1 MENEEEI
8 KSNEDIVV
16 PNNRDRNNIVLDNH
30 GDQVELQDLYDDDIE
45 KKKGHENY
53 SKCTSKIVD
62 DEDDDYGFLTP
73 PSLDHKIA
81 KITKCPRAPMKI
93 TRPIICVKRKTAVS
107 RTLIFKEIDF
117 ETIFIARIQKDL
129 HLPSKKSRKIDRGN

>member
-16 PNNRDRNNIVLDNH
+16 PNNRDHNNIVLDNR
-30 GDQVELQDLYDDDIE
+30 GDQVEFQDLYDDDIE
-45 KKKGHENY
+45 KRKGHENY

-93 TRPIICVKRKTAVS
+93 TRPIISIKRKTVS
-107 RTLIFKEIDF
+107 RTLIFEEAVF
-117 ETIFIARIQKDL
+117 ETIFIARIQKEL
-129 HLPSKKSRKIDRGN
+129 HLPSKKSRKIDGGN

>member
-16 PNNRDRNNIVLDNH
+16 PNNRDRNKVDNR
-30 GDQVELQDLYDDDIE
+30 GDQVELQDLYDDNDIK

-73 PSLDHKIA
+73 PSLDHRIV

-93 TRPIICVKRKTAVS
+93 TRPTISMKRKTAVS
-107 RTLIFKEIDF
+107 RTLIFEEIDF
-117 ETIFIARIQKDL
+117 ETIFIARIQKEL
-129 HLPSKKSRKIDRGN
+129 HLPSKKSRKIDCGN

>member
-8 KSNEDIVV
+8 KSNEDIFV
-16 PNNRDRNNIVLDNH
+16 PNNRDRNKVDNR
-30 GDQVELQDLYDDDIE
+30 GDQVELQDLYDDNDIE

-73 PSLDHKIA
+73 PSLDHRIA

-93 TRPIICVKRKTAVS
+93 TRPTISIKRKTAVS
-107 RTLIFKEIDF
+107 RTLIFEEIDF
-117 ETIFIARIQKDL
+117 ETIFISRIQKEL
-129 HLPSKKSRKIDRGN
+129 HLPSKKSRKIDCGN